1 MCLTPLMVAV
11 IAKNINAMEKL
22 MKNGADPSL
31 CPVTV
36 NLSNVRETVEQS
48 KYGNKVMFKK
58 EFGIK

>member
-1 MCLTPLMVAV
+1 MVAV